1 MRVVF
6 LWTTLSGYMAACWRE
21 LAKRPELD
29 LLVIAYRS
37 SAKSNT
43 SFDDSLLAGIP
54 HQLLDEDQRM
64 DGRGLIGRVVA
75 HRPDVIVATGWWQK
89 HFREVALAPE
99 LMDAAFIMGLD
110 TPWRTPLQYLN
121 RLRFPRYL
129 HRLDGVAPAGE
140 RAWQHARNL
149 GIAPDRI
156 FRGQYGVNVSAFR
169 PTFAARLAGPWPRRF
184 LFAGR
189 YVDEKAVDVL
199 VEAYRLYRT
208 RVTNPWELR
217 CCGRGPLG
225 PLLATVPGIV
235 DAGFVQPDDMPRH
248 WAEAGAFLIPSR
260 FDPWPLALVEAC
272 AAGLPVIASEV
283 CGSAVELL
291 RPRYNGLLV
300 PEENAEALAAAMVT
314 LHENEACLPDWGR
327 RSQTL
332 AEPYSAEVWTERWV
346 AILRQT
352 IAARRERRGMTNAEC
367 RMPNAECGTA
377 DAGGRMTN
385 LEKHGAGNRK
395 LEAAE
400 NTKPDVSDASGLKS
414 QVSGLSGAPL
424 RVLLVTLVYEP
435 ARQFGGL
442 VSWAVSHA
450 EGLAAQGHEVTVLTS
465 NWGCPFEQTTAAT
478 KPKDGGRR
486 TEGGSLKS
494 DDGSWRTEGGGRSV
508 ANDECRM
515 TNAEGLRSDA
525 SNPSGLSSQELG
537 LPTTGSVR
545 VIRFAATAEKGGRSV
560 AMEQAVASYA
570 GAHDVVHVSG
580 FWQWGV
586 TACVQAAR
594 TAGKPCVLSPH
605 GGLAPWVWRRGWSRK
620 MGFYLARGRSSLIAA
635 TGLHFVTQSE
645 AQAARGHQA
654 HTPAVVASPGVDT
667 GFWSA
672 DDAARDAERMRMGL
686 PEHEHLLLWVG
697 RIHPVKG
704 LDLLAASLASLADFR
719 WRLVLAGSEE
729 DAAEAARLREIFKER
744 GLEARVDF
752 MPEQGREDLRALYR
766 AADLLLLPSRY
777 ESCGIVALEAA
788 ACGCPCLAADT
799 AGIARELASG
809 GAGWAEPR
817 EPARWSARLRELLSE
832 NGELERAGAAGP
844 AWIAA
849 GFSKT
854 AAAAKVARFYNQL
867 LQSSKRSL
875 AGEIT

>member
-43 SFDDSLLAGIP
+43 AFDDSLMAGIP
-54 HQLLDEDQRM
+54 HQLLDEGERM
-64 DGRGLIGRVVA
+64 DGHGLIGRVLA

-89 HFREVALAPE
+89 HFRQVALAHE
-99 LMDAAFIMGLD
+99 LRDAAFIMGLD

-129 HRLDGVAPAGE
+129 RRLDGVAPAGE

-169 PTFAARLAGPWPRRF
+169 PTLTARLAAPWPRRF

-235 DAGFVQPDDMPRH
+235 DAGFVQPADMPRQ
-248 WAEAGAFLIPSR
+248 WVEAGAFLIPSR

-352 IAARRERRGMTNAEC
+352 IAARRERRAASGKSQATRSQQLAT
-367 RMPNAECGTA
+367 RSQQLGTSSKPPA
-377 DAGGRMTN
+377 TSSQLPATSSQQ
-385 LEKHGAGNRK
+385 
-395 LEAAE
+395 LEAS
-400 NTKPDVSDASGLKS
+400 K
-414 QVSGLSGAPL
+414 APL

-465 NWGCPFEQTTAAT
+465 NWGCPFEPTTAVT
-478 KPKDGGRR
+478 KPEDGGR
-486 TEGGSLKS
+486 
-494 DDGSWRTEGGGRSV
+494 RTEGGGRSV

-515 TNAEGLRSDA
+515 TIAEGLRSDA
-525 SNPSGLSSQELG
+525 SNPSGVSSQVSG
-537 LPTTGSVR
+537 LPASGTVR
-545 VIRFAATAEKGGRSV
+545 VVRFAATAEKGGRSV
-560 AMEQAVASYA
+560 GLEQAVARYA
-570 GAHDVVHVSG
+570 GSHDVVHVSG

-586 TACVQAAR
+586 TSCVQAAR
-594 TAGKPCVLSPH
+594 AAGKPCVLSPH

-635 TGLHFVTQSE
+635 TGLHFVTESE
-645 AQAARGHQA
+645 ARAARGHQA

-667 GFWSA
+667 GFWSS
-672 DDAARDAERMRMGL
+672 DDAARDAERMRMAL

-704 LDLLAASLASLADFR
+704 LDLLAASLAPLVDYR

-752 MPEQGREDLRALYR
+752 MPEQSREDLRALYR

-817 EPARWSARLRELLSE
+817 EPARWTARLRELLSE
-832 NGELERAGAAGP
+832 NGVLERAGAAGP

-854 AAAAKVARFYNQL
+854 AAAAKLARFYNQL
-867 LQSSKRSL
+867 IHSSKRSL